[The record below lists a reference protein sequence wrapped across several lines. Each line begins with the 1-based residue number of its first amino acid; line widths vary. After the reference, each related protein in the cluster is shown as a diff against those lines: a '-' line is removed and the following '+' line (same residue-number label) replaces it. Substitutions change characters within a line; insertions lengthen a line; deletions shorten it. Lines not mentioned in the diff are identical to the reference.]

1 MPPCAVEKGRGGIP
15 LLQLTCLGLL
25 PAMTGISD
33 DVTLSFF
40 SVCIMLLVGML
51 CVLGKCLWD
60 SCLF

>member
-40 SVCIMLLVGML
+40 
-51 CVLGKCLWD
+51 CVYNAFGRDVMCAG
-60 SCLF
+60 

>member
-1 MPPCAVEKGRGGIP
+1 MPPCAVEKGSIEP

-40 SVCIMLLVGML
+40 AVCIMLLVGML